1 MYNALIFATLQKN
14 RMAILTKIRNR
25 SGLAIG
31 FVGLAL
37 VLFLVSDALTSGNSI
52 FNSNNTDVGEIDGES
67 ISIKQMEQEMAK
79 QEAMFTERN
88 QGQPIDENTRNQ
100 IKEQAWNTIIQQ
112 NLMSKEFAE
121 LGITVTN
128 DELSDL
134 FYGDNIHPQV
144 KQSFTDPKTGSFDKN
159 VVIQNLKQITEKGD
173 EKTKKQLRDFE
184 DYLYQDGMNKKYAAL
199 LKKGIYT
206 TNLEAKKL
214 YETRTRTAE
223 LNYIAMPFNTIA
235 DSTIK
240 KEDSDLKS
248 YFNKNQNK
256 YKERENSRKLSFVV
270 YDFAPSA
277 QDTAEMQKWVAEQ
290 TTLFAQAKNDTQYVD
305 QNSEVKFDPTPRSR
319 KDYPEDIVN
328 SLFNDSIGS
337 IVGPIFKDN
346 KYQIYKISGV
356 KNDTTVYM
364 RASHILFKVEGTGT
378 AQDTLNSKAK
388 AEEVLAQIKK
398 GSDFALMAA
407 QYGTDGTKDR
417 GGDLGWFQ
425 DGQMVKEFN
434 TFCKNGKKG
443 DLGVVKTQFG
453 WHIVK
458 VTENKSSKL
467 VVAGLLER
475 TFKASDKTTQ
485 LAYND
490 ASQFALSGRNV
501 TDFEANAKEKK
512 LEIRQADFV
521 RETDNFLPG
530 YADAR
535 EAVRWA
541 FNAKVGDVSEVITI
555 GDKHL
560 ILAVKEVREK
570 GKANFDAA
578 KTRVEADYIKDKKA
592 EQLTAKMKEAI
603 DGGATTLDAL
613 SKKLNLTVT
622 PVGTQSFENANIA
635 YVGQDNTFVGA
646 VLGTAPAKLQAPFKG
661 DAGVY
666 AFMVNKFNEA
676 PPIKDYTQYKAELKQ
691 PASQRLEYGYM
702 EALKEMR
709 NVVDMRYKFY

>member
-52 FNSNNTDVGEIDGES
+52 FNSSSNDIGKIDGES
-67 ISIKQMEQEMAK
+67 ISIKQLEMEIAK
-79 QEAMFTERN
+79 QEDAYLQRS
-88 QGQPIDENTRNQ
+88 QGQPLDENTRNQ
-100 IKEQAWNTIIQQ
+100 IKEQAWNTIVQQ
-112 NLMSKEFAE
+112 NLMSKEFTD
-121 LGITVTN
+121 LGITVSN

-144 KQSFTDPKTGSFDKN
+144 KQAFTDPKTGAFDKN
-159 VVIQNLKQITEKGD
+159 IVIQNLKQITEKGD

-184 DYLYQDGMNKKYAAL
+184 DYLYQDGMSRKYTSL

-214 YETRTRTAE
+214 YESRTRTAE
-223 LNYIAMPFNTIA
+223 LNYVVLPFNAVA

-240 KEDSDLKS
+240 KEESDLKS

-256 YKERENSRKLSFVV
+256 YKERENSRKLNFVV
-270 YDFAPSA
+270 YDFAPSKE
-277 QDTAEMQKWVAEQ
+277 DSMEMNKWVSEQ
-290 TTLFAQAKNDTQYVD
+290 VSLFAQAKNDTQYVD
-305 QNSEVKFDPTPRSR
+305 QNSETKFDPTPRSR
-319 KDYPEDIVN
+319 KDFPEDIADK
-328 SLFNDSIGS
+328 LFSDSVGA

-356 KNDTTVYM
+356 KNDTVLFM
-364 RASHILFKVEGTGT
+364 RASHILFKIEGTGT

-398 GSDFALMAA
+398 GGDFAMLAA

-434 TFCKNGKKG
+434 AFCKAGKKG
-443 DLGVVKTQFG
+443 DLGIVKTQFG

-458 VTENKSSKL
+458 ITENKSSKKI
-467 VVAGLLER
+467 VVALLDR
-475 TFKASDKTTQ
+475 TFKASEKTTQ
-485 LAYND
+485 LAFNE
-490 ASQFALSGRNV
+490 ASQFALSGRNAE
-501 TDFEANAKEKK
+501 DFEANAKAKK
-512 LEIRQADFV
+512 LEIKTADFV
-521 RETDNFLPG
+521 RENDNFLPG

-535 EAVRWA
+535 EAVKWA
-541 FNAKVGDVSEVITI
+541 FNAKQGDVSEVITV

-560 ILAVKEVREK
+560 IVLVKEVREK
-570 GKANFDAA
+570 GKSNFDAA
-578 KTRVEADYIKDKKA
+578 KTRVEADYIRDKKG

-603 DGGATTLDAL
+603 DGGATTLDAI

-622 PVGTQSFENANIA
+622 PVGNQSFENTNIA
-635 YVGQDNTFVGA
+635 YVGQDNSFVGA
-646 VLGTAPAKLQAPFKG
+646 VLGSAPGKLQAPFKG

-666 AFMVNKFNEA
+666 AFQVNKFTEPA
-676 PPIKDYTQYKAELKQ
+676 PVKDYTQYKAELKQ

-702 EALKEMR
+702 DALKDMR